1 MSTETEQLIDRQVIE
16 EAFTY
21 DEYRSMIKELL
32 EQGKTTGPNQDEAYV
47 NYTKLND
54 KRMDRLDKTVTL
66 LDELKEELQNLD
78 RDWIWLVLT
87 EAWCG
92 DAAQNVPVMKA
103 MADQSENIEM
113 KLILRD
119 QHLDIMEEFLTN
131 GSKSIPKLIC
141 LDADSLD
148 VLGSWGPRPEP
159 AQQMVLDWKE
169 NPEEDFQALAERLQK
184 WYNKDENETMEQEFL
199 DVMEEWK

>member
-1 MSTETEQLIDRQVIE
+1 MSTITDQLITQDIVDD
-16 EAFTY
+16 AYTY
-21 DEYRSMIKELL
+21 SEYRSLVKELL
-32 EQGKTTGPNQDEAYV
+32 EEGKTTGPNQSEPYV

-66 LDELKEELQNLD
+66 LDELKEELQNLN
-78 RDWIWLVLT
+78 RRWIWLVLT

-103 MADQSENIEM
+103 MTDQSENIDL

-119 QHLDIMEEFLTN
+119 EHMEIMEHFLTN
-131 GSKSIPKLIC
+131 GSNSIPKLIC
-141 LDADSLD
+141 LDADSLE

-159 AQQMVLDWKE
+159 AQQMVMDWKE
-169 NPEEDFQALAERLQK
+169 NPQEDYDALAVRLQK
-184 WYNKDENETMEQEFL
+184 WYNQDDNETMEREFL
-199 DVMEEWK
+199 EVIKEWR